1 MKNSLNKTLLWGSA
15 VVLLNVGNGWAQP
28 IQLVPNKK
36 GSGESLASLP
46 SQGISGFWE
55 GTPSS
60 VMETYFPKLPLRLD
74 SRTLRQA
81 RDKILNEKYTP
92 LLQNPVYE
100 KTLLSLF
107 MGTGQLDPAKE
118 LLAESQLPEK
128 DALLLNIQ
136 WLEGSPKK
144 ACEKIS
150 NLIRQSPNT
159 EWKTQ
164 NIYCLYLNGETERG
178 KVAVE
183 LLSESNP
190 DIFPLM
196 NTLFDPALPPTF
208 ESSIGKSPFLLTVW
222 CASGQAIPDTALK
235 DMSPASLALIAKSEK
250 AHFKTRLF
258 AAEYALKEGALKGDV
273 LVQLFKD
280 SPKTDVL
287 EFFTDALQNPK
298 TEPLLLLFKKAQHE
312 HKLGLVG
319 EIFSPLLSKINP
331 SAETLELAPYMVR
344 AFLAGG
350 EKDFAQK
357 WGTFYMRE
365 APDEAISILPLLHL
379 ASPQTKCGESH
390 LQAWQAYQSRTNPS
404 LATENSSIL
413 RHIFEALGENA
424 GSPIKGEAET
434 PSWRQ
439 EKTLFDEKALALLDS
454 AATSNRKGEV
464 LLLILTMIG
473 DTPLKEL
480 SSVKLTRLLTVLK
493 KAGFEQEARSLALEF
508 LLAKGV

>member
-1 MKNSLNKTLLWGSA
+1 MKNSLNKTFLWGSTFA
-15 VVLLNVGNGWAQP
+15 LLIGDNGWAQP
-28 IQLVPNKK
+28 IQLVPTKK
-36 GSGESLASLP
+36 GSVETFASLP
-46 SQGISGFWE
+46 PQSVSGFWE
-55 GTPSS
+55 GTPPS
-60 VMETYFPKLPLRLD
+60 VMETYFPKLPLHLN

-81 RDKILNEKYTP
+81 RDKVLNEKYTP
-92 LLQNPVYE
+92 LLQNPAYE

-107 MGTGQLDPAKE
+107 METGQLDPAKE
-118 LLAESQLPEK
+118 LLAGSQLLEK

-136 WLEGSPKK
+136 WLEGAHKK

-150 NLIRQSPNT
+150 NLIRQSPNA

-164 NIYCLYLNGETERG
+164 NIYCLYFNGETERG
-178 KVAVE
+178 KIAVE

-196 NTLFDPALPPTF
+196 NTLFDPAFPPTF
-208 ESSIGKSPFLLTVW
+208 EPSIGKSPFLLTVW
-222 CASGQAIPDTALK
+222 CASGQEIPDTVLK
-235 DMSPASLALIAKSEK
+235 SMSPASLALIAKSEK
-250 AHFKTRLF
+250 AHFKTRLL

-287 EFFTDALQNPK
+287 EFFNDALQNPK

-312 HKLGLVG
+312 QKLGLVG

-331 SAETLELAPYMVR
+331 SPETLELAPYMIR
-344 AFLAGG
+344 AFLEGG

-357 WGTFYMRE
+357 WGTFFMRE
-365 APDEAISILPLLHL
+365 VPDEAVSILPLLHL
-379 ASPQTKCGESH
+379 AFPQTKCGEPH
-390 LQAWQAYQSRTNPS
+390 LQAWQAYQSRNHPDR
-404 LATENSSIL
+404 AAENSSML
-413 RHIFEALGENA
+413 RHVFEALGET
-424 GSPIKGEAET
+424 PVPPLKGEAEA

-439 EKTLFDEKALALLDS
+439 EKTLFDEKALALLES

-464 LLLILTMIG
+464 LLLVLTMIG
-473 DTPLKEL
+473 DTPLKDL
-480 SSVKLTRLLTVLK
+480 SSVKLARLLTVLK

-508 LLAKGV
+508 LLAKGI